1 MIIHCNFRDPGGVH
15 SFRED
20 IADRIAERGAYVNPT
35 LHVGRSAA
43 WTLAHKR
50 DAEGLTPSERER
62 LDQALTNLE
71 LHLDDTRRMIEM
83 GLKVITGSDSSWSD
97 YRLGNTVY
105 EAELLVHAGYTPMQG
120 VMSVTS
126 WAAAALGMDDKV
138 GALEPGKEADILV
151 VKGDPSIDINDLWNV
166 SDVFFA
172 GRKVTRG
179 SKNSLA
185 AIRQQPARI

>member
-1 MIIHCNFRDPGGVH
+1 MCPVVH
-15 SFRED
+15 
-20 IADRIAERGAYVNPT
+20 
-35 LHVGRSAA
+35 A

-50 DAEGLTPSERER
+50 DAEGLIPSERE
-62 LDQALTNLE
+62 LPDQALLRLE
-71 LHLDDTRRMIEM
+71 LHPDDTRRMIEM
-83 GLKVITGSDSSWSD
+83 GVKVITGADSSWGD

-138 GALEPGKEADILV
+138 GTLKPGKEADILV
-151 VKGDPSIDINDLWNV
+151 VDGDPSVDIDDLWNV
-166 SDVFFA
+166 FDVFFA
-172 GRKVTRG
+172 GRKVARG
-179 SKNSLA
+179 SKDSIA

>member
-1 MIIHCNFRDPGGVH
+1 MCPVVH
-15 SFRED
+15 
-20 IADRIAERGAYVNPT
+20 
-35 LHVGRSAA
+35 A

-50 DAEGLTPSERER
+50 DAEGLIPSEREL
-62 LDQALTNLE
+62 LDQALIKLE

-83 GLKVITGSDSSWSD
+83 GVKVITGSDSSWGD

-138 GALEPGKEADILV
+138 GTLEPGKEADILV
-151 VKGDPSIDINDLWNV
+151 VDGDPSVDIDDFWNL

-172 GRKVTRG
+172 GRKVAR
-179 SKNSLA
+179 SSENSIA